1 MDTEVL
7 VVGAGPT
14 GLLLAGDLARAGVD
28 VTVVDRHPGE
38 SPLTRAFAV
47 HARTLEML
55 DARGCADAV
64 IATGTPLSTF
74 RLLGSIDADLSVL
87 PSRYNYV
94 LITPQYNVGNV
105 LARRAADLGVTI
117 RRPVEVVGLT
127 HHGPTSDVA
136 ASDGVTVRV
145 REGLGSE
152 DTISAQWVVGADGH
166 HSTVRRAVGID
177 FPGESIVQSL
187 VLADVRMT
195 EPPADVLTT
204 NGNRHGFC
212 FVVPFGDGWY
222 RVITR
227 DQSVDLPD
235 TAPVELEEVKRTAKA
250 VFGTDFGMHD
260 PRWLSRFHSEERQAT
275 AYRRGRVLLAGD
287 AAHVHSPAGGMGM
300 NTGLQ
305 DAANLGWKLA
315 AVANGWAHED
325 LLDSYEAE
333 RHPVGELA
341 LKVSGG
347 LVRGGAAGSALS
359 RALRGLALRGV
370 LALPPVRDKAL
381 GVVSGLGLRYH
392 PPVGATRDAG
402 LRAEAVPGI
411 DGHELAVALRGGR
424 FVLVLPEVTAADF
437 LTPPGD
443 GPEIERV
450 TAQVS
455 RWVLVRPDG
464 YVAAS
469 GRSDTELSHSLASL
483 GLADARSATRQVHAL

>member
-1 MDTEVL
+1 MDTEIL
-7 VVGAGPT
+7 IVGAGPT

-64 IATGTPLSTF
+64 IATGTPLSKF

-117 RRPVEVVGLT
+117 RRPVDVVGLT
-127 HHGPTSDVA
+127 HHGPTSDVT
-136 ASDGVTVRV
+136 ASDGVTVRI

-152 DTISAQWVVGADGH
+152 DTISARWVVGADGH

-235 TAPVELEEVKRTAKA
+235 TAPVELEEVRRTARA

-325 LLDSYEAE
+325 LLDSYEANVT
-333 RHPVGELA
+333 RSA
-341 LKVSGG
+341 SS
-347 LVRGGAAGSALS
+347 RSRSAAASCAGARPAPHCHGPCAGSRCAGCSPCLPCGTRRS
-359 RALRGLALRGV
+359 GWSAAWGCGTTRQWAPHGTRACGRSPYPA
-370 LALPPVRDKAL
+370 
-381 GVVSGLGLRYH
+381 ST
-392 PPVGATRDAG
+392 ATSS
-402 LRAEAVPGI
+402 PW
-411 DGHELAVALRGGR
+411 HC
-424 FVLVLPEVTAADF
+424 AADASSWSCRRS
-437 LTPPGD
+437 PP
-443 GPEIERV
+443 P
-450 TAQVS
+450 TS
-455 RWVLVRPDG
+455 
-464 YVAAS
+464 
-469 GRSDTELSHSLASL
+469 
-483 GLADARSATRQVHAL
+483 